1 MAEAVSPPAVA
12 LPIAAN
18 PYAALDEFLWKLS
31 WDARPRYRGTLHA
44 ISAFLAPPVAAA
56 MIVNAEPGRKRVA
69 AAVYGAGMCGMFAVS
84 GTYHRLSRSRR
95 MAGVMRRL
103 DHSTLYVMIA
113 GTWTPIAVAVLP
125 PEQAKVVLAAVWG
138 ITGVAVAAKVALL
151 DDKHRAGSWFYPV
164 LGVAG
169 AVLAPA
175 VAKVGGR
182 RTVGGLLAGGAA
194 YLSGALVF
202 AVKKPNPWPKHFGSH
217 EIFHVAVVA
226 GVASHYAAIWKLLSK
241 PS

>member
-1 MAEAVSPPAVA
+1 MADAPAVSHPF
-12 LPIAAN
+12 
-18 PYAALDEFLWKLS
+18 AALDEFLWKLS
-31 WDARPRYRGTLHA
+31 WDARPRYRGKLHA
-44 ISAFLAPPVAAA
+44 ISAFIAPPAAAA
-56 MIVNAEPGRKRVA
+56 MVINARPGRKRAA
-69 AAVYGAGMCGMFAVS
+69 AAVYGVGMCSMFAVS
-84 GTYHRLSRSRR
+84 GTYHRLSRSKK

-103 DHSTLYVMIA
+103 DHSTIYVMIA

-125 PEQAKVVLAAVWG
+125 PEQAKYVLGAVWG

-151 DDKHRAGSWFYPV
+151 DEKHRAGSWFYPV

-182 RTVGGLLAGGAA
+182 RTVTQLLGGGAA
-194 YLSGALVF
+194 YLAGSLVF
-202 AVKKPNPWPKHFGSH
+202 ALRKPNPSPKYFGFH

-226 GVASHYAAIWKLLSK
+226 GVAAHYVAVWRLLGDRTD
-241 PS
+241 